1 MFTFKQFSFLL
12 FQSITRVPK
21 TNLLIYLNMST
32 WKTNIF
38 AFLVPL
44 PQLTPKEMLTKIL
57 RLELQTVEESQKLQ
71 ESVWERRV

>member
-1 MFTFKQFSFLL
+1 
-12 FQSITRVPK
+12 
-21 TNLLIYLNMST
+21 MST